1 MHALLFMI
9 ERFTPIFLIL
19 TLSLPCRAETSVELD
34 NPPGTF
40 VSLETN
46 KVHLHCIGEGSPI
59 VVFDSG
65 VGGSHLDWVN
75 VQSSAGEFT
84 QACSYDRSGYGW
96 SEMGIKP
103 RTSKRIVNELT
114 EILKKAK
121 KSPPYILVGHS
132 FGGLNMQLFART
144 NPKDV
149 MGLILID
156 SIHAEQYKRF
166 EDAGIEIPTVNTT
179 RFLLGSKDQV
189 TKGMPEPYKGIAY
202 ELVRSDEAVSSMF
215 NELRN
220 MDISTKEIATA
231 EKMPD
236 IPITVITHGKQV
248 WDNPMF
254 KNMEEIWLELQTKL
268 SKSTSKGKLLVAK
281 GSGHHIHLEQPKLIL
296 DEIKI
301 ILEKK

>member
-1 MHALLFMI
+1 MHQLSFLLVLVFS
-9 ERFTPIFLIL
+9 L
-19 TLSLPCRAETSVELD
+19 TVKAEADAGLGHPS
-34 NPPGTF
+34 GAF
-40 VSLETN
+40 FSLETN
-46 KVHLHCIGEGSPI
+46 KIHLHCIGEGSPI
-59 VVFDSG
+59 DVFDSG
-65 VGGSHLDWVN
+65 VGGSHMDWVN
-75 VQSSAGEFT
+75 VQSHAGKLT

-114 EILKKAK
+114 KILKIAK
-121 KSPPYILVGHS
+121 KEPPYILVGHS

-149 MGLILID
+149 IGLVLID
-156 SIHAEQYKRF
+156 SIHKEQYKRF

-189 TKGMPEPYKGIAY
+189 TQGMPEKYKDIAY
-202 ELVRSDEAVSSMF
+202 RLVRSDEAVSSMF

-220 MDISTKEIATA
+220 MHVSTQEISNAA
-231 EKMPD
+231 KMPD
-236 IPITVITHGKQV
+236 IPISVITHGKKV

-254 KNMEEIWLELQTKL
+254 KNMEEIWLELQTQL
-268 SKSTSKGKLLVAK
+268 SKSTSKGKLLIADS
-281 GSGHHIHLEQPKLIL
+281 SGHHIHLEQPELIL
-296 DEIKI
+296 NEIKS

>member
-1 MHALLFMI
+1 MI

-121 KSPPYILVGHS
+121 KSPFIVVGYDLVFPTEHPPS
-132 FGGLNMQLFART
+132 F
-144 NPKDV
+144 
-149 MGLILID
+149 
-156 SIHAEQYKRF
+156 
-166 EDAGIEIPTVNTT
+166 
-179 RFLLGSKDQV
+179 
-189 TKGMPEPYKGIAY
+189 
-202 ELVRSDEAVSSMF
+202 VSA
-215 NELRN
+215 
-220 MDISTKEIATA
+220 I
-231 EKMPD
+231 
-236 IPITVITHGKQV
+236 
-248 WDNPMF
+248 
-254 KNMEEIWLELQTKL
+254 
-268 SKSTSKGKLLVAK
+268 
-281 GSGHHIHLEQPKLIL
+281 
-296 DEIKI
+296 
-301 ILEKK
+301 

>member
-1 MHALLFMI
+1 VIRWVLFL
-9 ERFTPIFLIL
+9 LIL
-19 TLSLPCRAETSVELD
+19 VFSIITRAETDVEIGH
-34 NPPGTF
+34 PPGAF
-40 VSLETN
+40 FSLETN
-46 KVHLHCIGEGSPI
+46 KIHLHCIGEGSPI
-59 VVFDSG
+59 IVFDSG

-75 VQSSAGEFT
+75 VQSRAGQFT

-103 RTSKRIVNELT
+103 RTSKRIVSELT
-114 EILKKAK
+114 KILKIAK
-121 KSPPYILVGHS
+121 KEPPYILVGHS

-149 MGLILID
+149 VGLVLID
-156 SIHAEQYKRF
+156 SIHTEQYKRF
-166 EDAGIEIPTVNTT
+166 ENAGIEIPTMNTT

-189 TKGMPEPYKGIAY
+189 TEGMPEEYKDIAY

-220 MDISTKEIATA
+220 MHVSTQEISTAA
-231 EKMPD
+231 KMPD
-236 IPITVITHGKQV
+236 IPISVITHGKKV

-254 KNMEEIWLELQTKL
+254 KNMEEIWYELQIQL
-268 SKSTSKGKLLVAK
+268 SKSSSKGKLLIADS
-281 GSGHHIHLEQPKLIL
+281 SGHHIHLEQPELIL
-296 DEIKI
+296 NEIKS

>member
-1 MHALLFMI
+1 MSLIIKYLPILL
-9 ERFTPIFLIL
+9 LL
-19 TLSLPCRAETSVELD
+19 TLPLLPKAESNVQLGS
-34 NPPGTF
+34 PPGKYI
-40 VSLETN
+40 SLETN
-46 KVHLHCIGEGSPI
+46 KLHLHCIGAGSPI

-65 VGGSHLDWVN
+65 VGGSHMDWIN
-75 VQSSAGEFT
+75 VQSRVGEFT

-114 EILKKAK
+114 EILKMAK
-121 KSPPYILVGHS
+121 KEPPYILVGHS

-149 MGLILID
+149 VGLVLID
-156 SIHAEQYKRF
+156 SIHTEQYKRF
-166 EDAGIEIPTVNTT
+166 EDAGIEIPTMNTT

-189 TKGMPEPYKGIAY
+189 THGMPEEYKDIAY
-202 ELVRSDEAVSSMF
+202 ELVRSDKAVSSMF

-220 MDISTKEIATA
+220 MHVSTQEISTAA
-231 EKMPD
+231 KMPD

-268 SKSTSKGKLLVAK
+268 
-281 GSGHHIHLEQPKLIL
+281 I
-296 DEIKI
+296 
-301 ILEKK
+301 

>member
-1 MHALLFMI
+1 MIQRVLFL
-9 ERFTPIFLIL
+9 LIL
-19 TLSLPCRAETSVELD
+19 VFSITTRAETDVEIGH
-34 NPPGTF
+34 PPGAF
-40 VSLETN
+40 ISLETN
-46 KVHLHCIGEGSPI
+46 KIHLHCVGKGSPI
-59 VVFDSG
+59 IVFDSG
-65 VGGSHLDWVN
+65 VGGSHMDWVN
-75 VQSSAGEFT
+75 VQSRAGEFT

-103 RTSKRIVNELT
+103 RTSKRIVSELT
-114 EILKKAK
+114 KILKIAK
-121 KSPPYILVGHS
+121 KEPPYILVGHS

-144 NPKDV
+144 NHKDV
-149 MGLILID
+149 IGLVLID
-156 SIHAEQYKRF
+156 SIHTEQYKRF

-189 TKGMPEPYKGIAY
+189 TEGIPEEYKDIAY

-220 MDISTKEIATA
+220 MHVSTQEIATA

-236 IPITVITHGKQV
+236 IPITVIIHGKQV

-254 KNMEEIWLELQTKL
+254 KNMEEIWYELQIQL
-268 SKSTSKGKLLVAK
+268 SKSTSKGKLLTADS
-281 GSGHHIHLEQPKLIL
+281 SGHHIHLEQPELIL
-296 DEIKI
+296 SEIKS

>member
-1 MHALLFMI
+1 MNVEFG
-9 ERFTPIFLIL
+9 RLI
-19 TLSLPCRAETSVELD
+19 V
-34 NPPGTF
+34 
-40 VSLETN
+40 
-46 KVHLHCIGEGSPI
+46 I
-59 VVFDSG
+59 VFDSG
-65 VGGSHLDWVN
+65 VGGSHMDWVN
-75 VQSSAGEFT
+75 VQSRAGEFT

-103 RTSKRIVNELT
+103 RTSKRIVSELT
-114 EILKKAK
+114 KILKIAK
-121 KSPPYILVGHS
+121 KEPPYILVGHS

-149 MGLILID
+149 IGLVLID
-156 SIHAEQYKRF
+156 SIHTEQYKRF

-189 TKGMPEPYKGIAY
+189 TEGIPEEYKDIAY

-220 MDISTKEIATA
+220 MHVSTQEIATA

-236 IPITVITHGKQV
+236 IPITVIIHGKQV

-254 KNMEEIWLELQTKL
+254 KNMEEIWYELQIQL
-268 SKSTSKGKLLVAK
+268 SKSTSKGKLLTADS
-281 GSGHHIHLEQPKLIL
+281 SGHHIHLEQPELIL
-296 DEIKI
+296 SEIKS

>member
-1 MHALLFMI
+1 MPLIIKYLPILL
-9 ERFTPIFLIL
+9 LL
-19 TLSLPCRAETSVELD
+19 TLPLLPKAETNVQLGS
-34 NPPGTF
+34 PPGKYI
-40 VSLETN
+40 SLETN
-46 KVHLHCIGEGSPI
+46 KLHLHCVGAGSPI

-65 VGGSHLDWVN
+65 IGGSHMDWIN
-75 VQSSAGEFT
+75 VQSRVGKFT

-114 EILKKAK
+114 EILKMAK
-121 KSPPYILVGHS
+121 KEPPYILVGHS

-149 MGLILID
+149 IGLVLID
-156 SIHAEQYKRF
+156 SIHTEQYKRF
-166 EDAGIEIPTVNTT
+166 EDAGIEIPMMNTT

-189 TKGMPEPYKGIAY
+189 TQGMPEEYKDIAY
-202 ELVRSDEAVSSMF
+202 ELVRSDKALSSMF

-220 MDISTKEIATA
+220 MHVSTQEISTAA
-231 EKMPD
+231 KMPN

-254 KNMEEIWLELQTKL
+254 KNMEEIWLALQTQL
-268 SKSTSKGKLLVAK
+268 SKSTSKGKLLIADH
-281 GSGHHIHLEQPKLIL
+281 SGHHIHLEQPELVL
-296 DEIKI
+296 NEIKS

>member
-1 MHALLFMI
+1 MIQRVLFL
-9 ERFTPIFLIL
+9 LIL
-19 TLSLPCRAETSVELD
+19 VFSITTRAETDVEIGHT
-34 NPPGTF
+34 PGAF
-40 VSLETN
+40 ISLETN
-46 KVHLHCIGEGSPI
+46 KIHLHCVGKGSPI
-59 VVFDSG
+59 IVFDSG
-65 VGGSHLDWVN
+65 VGGSHMDWVN
-75 VQSSAGEFT
+75 VQSRAGEFT

-103 RTSKRIVNELT
+103 RTSKRIVSELT
-114 EILKKAK
+114 KILKIAK
-121 KSPPYILVGHS
+121 KEPPYILVGHS

-149 MGLILID
+149 IGLVLID
-156 SIHAEQYKRF
+156 SIHTEQYKRF

-189 TKGMPEPYKGIAY
+189 TEGIPEEYKDIAY

-220 MDISTKEIATA
+220 MHVSTQEIATA

-236 IPITVITHGKQV
+236 IPITVIIHGKQV

-254 KNMEEIWLELQTKL
+254 KNMEEIWYELQIQL
-268 SKSTSKGKLLVAK
+268 SKSTSKGKLLTADS
-281 GSGHHIHLEQPKLIL
+281 SGHHIHLEQPELIL
-296 DEIKI
+296 SEIKS